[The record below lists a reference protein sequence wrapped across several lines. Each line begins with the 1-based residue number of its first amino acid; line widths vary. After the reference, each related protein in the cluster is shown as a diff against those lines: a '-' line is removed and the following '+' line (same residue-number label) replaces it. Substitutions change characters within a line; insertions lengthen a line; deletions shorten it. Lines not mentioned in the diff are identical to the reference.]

1 MRRLAFVTIVA
12 TIVAG
17 ALSPAAA
24 QSGGTRACDVW
35 ADARTKGTILLLFT
49 PVTSVRVAMLASDG
63 LEVSMTGRGTAEGGG
78 CSAKDIPLS
87 IAMRIPG
94 NAPPWVGDG
103 IQHCASLAATAAGT
117 GSRLT
122 IYVAGKAESFPGKPL
137 KEQFVWRPGASIRC
151 EITKE

>member
-1 MRRLAFVTIVA
+1 MRRLAFVTV
-12 TIVAG
+12 VVG
-17 ALSPAAA
+17 ALSLVSSLAAA

-35 ADARTKGTILLLFT
+35 GDARTKGTILLLFT
-49 PVTSVRVAMLASDG
+49 PVTSARVAMLASDG
-63 LEVSMTGRGTAEGGG
+63 LEVTVTGKGAAEGGG

-87 IAMRIPG
+87 IAMRIPAD
-94 NAPPWVGDG
+94 APPWVGDG

-117 GSRLT
+117 GTRLT

-151 EITKE
+151 EISKE